1 MFCALTLCGLCIY
14 GIVMAVLPRH
24 YTALSNT
31 HISQAL
37 DQLASEIN
45 GMDSPSAGGSIDR
58 FCLQNHI
65 MAVLTT
71 GNSSTVYGGD
81 DGAIYEESSFS
92 TSVSLQFSD
101 LPNGSVLTVV
111 SSASTAEAITR
122 TFVHLLP
129 PVILL
134 ILVLSS
140 LSAWLC
146 SRQIVKPI
154 LRISDVSKRMA
165 RMDMTWRC
173 GVRRADELGDLAD
186 SLNTLAQRLTLA
198 MSKLEAANRQLQ
210 KDVDASRAME
220 KQRRDFFAA
229 ASHELKTPLT
239 VLRGQLESMALG
251 VGDYKHH
258 EKYLPQA
265 LDTVESIEQ
274 LVREMLT
281 ISKMESG
288 ISKESFS
295 EELLSP
301 ILASCLAEI
310 APLAAEKQIA
320 VSLSCE
326 QEDMR
331 APINPPLFT
340 KALSNILSNAV
351 RYSPPGESI
360 TVTLSPSALTV
371 VNTGVTI
378 PEKDLPLLFSPFYR
392 VDPSR
397 NRKSGGSGLGLYI
410 VRTILHLH
418 GFAYRLDNADHAV
431 RFTMELHQN

>member
-1 MFCALTLCGLCIY
+1 MFCALTLCGLFIY

-24 YTALSNT
+24 YTALNNT
-31 HISQAL
+31 HIAQAL
-37 DQLASEIN
+37 DQLASEIS
-45 GMDSPSAGGSIDR
+45 GMDSQAIGGNIER
-58 FCLQNHI
+58 FCLQNRV
-65 MAVLTT
+65 MAVLTA

-81 DGAIYEESSFS
+81 EHAANEESTFS
-92 TSVSLQFSD
+92 TSVSLPFSD
-101 LPNGSVLTVV
+101 LPDGSVLTVV
-111 SSASTAEAITR
+111 SSASTAGEITR

-134 ILVLSS
+134 ILTLSA

-146 SRQIVKPI
+146 SRLIVKPI
-154 LRISDVSKRMA
+154 LRISSVSRRMA

-173 GVRRADELGDLAD
+173 DVNRADELGDLAD
-186 SLNTLAQRLTLA
+186 SLNTLSQRLTQA
-198 MSKLEAANRQLQ
+198 MRELEDANRQLQ
-210 KDVDASRAME
+210 RDVEASRALE

-265 LDTVESIEQ
+265 LAAVESIEL

-288 ISKESFS
+288 ISKEAFS
-295 EELLSP
+295 EELLFP
-301 ILASCLAEI
+301 ILAACLEEI
-310 APLAAEKQIA
+310 EPFAAEKQIA
-320 VSLSCE
+320 VRLSC
-326 QEDMR
+326 QQKDMR
-331 APINPPLFT
+331 APINPPLFA

-360 TVTLSPSALTV
+360 TVTLSPSGLSI

-378 PEKDLPLLFSPFYR
+378 PEKDLRLLFTPFYR

-410 VRTILHLH
+410 VHTILHLH

-431 RFTMELHQN
+431 RFIIHFDQN